1 MLTIER
7 MWVAIGLIGQGVFT
21 ARFLVQW
28 FQSERQGKS
37 VIPVAFWYLSIAGSL
52 ILLSYAVWRK
62 DPVFILGQ
70 STGLFIYLRNLHF
83 INRDKRKEALEE

>member
-1 MLTIER
+1 M
-7 MWVAIGLIGQGVFT
+7 VGLIGQGLFT

-28 FQSERQGKS
+28 LQSERQGKS
-37 VIPVAFWYLSIAGSL
+37 VIPVAFWYFSIAGSL

-70 STGLFIYLRNLHF
+70 SAGLLIYFRNLHF
-83 INRDKRKEALEE
+83 IFRDKRKEALEE